1 MQEDVYMDEIQKTL
15 LMQVADLH
23 EVPAGAYNIRAN
35 GEAAGRRST
44 EHIEIVPKEDKPGID
59 IYIKPGTK
67 RESVHIPVLMTQ
79 TGLKELVYN
88 DFHIGEDCDVTIIA
102 GCGIHNGGDETS
114 EHSGIHSF
122 FIGKGS
128 RVKYVE
134 KHYGSGEGTGE
145 RVMNPETV
153 VDMDEDSYME
163 MDTVQIRG
171 VDSTDRV
178 TRAKLGKGAQ
188 LVIKEKLMT
197 HGRQKATTNFYV
209 DLDGEDSST
218 NVISRSVAKDSSEQT
233 FYSHINGNNKCAGH
247 SECDA
252 IIMDNAVVRAIPEI
266 TANHLDASLIHEAAI
281 GKIAGEQLIK
291 LMTLGLTEA
300 QAEEQI
306 VNGFLK

>member
-1 MQEDVYMDEIQKTL
+1 MDEIQKTL

-35 GEAAGRRST
+35 GESAGRQST

-59 IYIKPGTK
+59 IFIKPGTRK
-67 RESVHIPVLMTQ
+67 ESVHIPVLMTQ

-88 DFHIGEDCDVTIIA
+88 DFHIGEDCDVTIVA
-102 GCGIHNGGDETS
+102 GCGIHNGGSKTS

-122 FIGKGS
+122 FIGKNAKV
-128 RVKYVE
+128 RYVE

-145 RVMNPETV
+145 RVMNPETIV
-153 VDMDEDSYME
+153 NLDEGSYME

-197 HGRQKATTNFYV
+197 HGKQKATTNFYV

-266 TANHLDASLIHEAAI
+266 TANSIDASLIHEAAI

-300 QAEEQI
+300 EAEEQI